1 MCVRVCVQ
9 LFMRVCM
16 HVCLCFSGGLA
27 SLCVCACVC
36 ACACACVCVCSVY
49 ACVFVLGGGLAS
61 VCVCV
66 WLGYVSVS
74 IESALKCCGY
84 DIFECVR
91 MRVCMRVSA
100 LRLYVSS
107 LY

>member
-1 MCVRVCVQ
+1 MCARACVRVCV
-9 LFMRVCM
+9 RVR
-16 HVCLCFSGGLA
+16 
-27 SLCVCACVC
+27 
-36 ACACACVCVCSVY
+36 VCSVY

-61 VCVCV
+61 VCACV